1 MIKEFVANLD
11 YVFLYV
17 FFCNT
22 IKVNHFLHRFIT
34 LLYLLSSI
42 SLTRFLLLP
51 YAYLSIESIYFIF
64 LSSFE
69 VKAILIVSSV
79 KILCLSLL
87 IFCCVFNVILL
98 YFMNPLRPFTSIL
111 FFLNGSFHFQ
121 FELLL
126 SSLYNLEI

>member
-1 MIKEFVANLD
+1 MANLD

-22 IKVNHFLHRFIT
+22 IKVNHFLYRFIT

-98 YFMNPLRPFTSIL
+98 YFRNPLRPFTSIL

>member
-1 MIKEFVANLD
+1 MANLD

-22 IKVNHFLHRFIT
+22 IKVNHFLYRFIT